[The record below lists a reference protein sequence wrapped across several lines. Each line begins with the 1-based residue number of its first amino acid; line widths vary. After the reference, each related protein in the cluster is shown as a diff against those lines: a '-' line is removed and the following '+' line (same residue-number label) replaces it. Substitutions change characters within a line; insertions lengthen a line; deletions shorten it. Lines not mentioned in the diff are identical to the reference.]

1 MASGDSD
8 SNPSSDGR
16 ERDRTAPGANKRGP
30 ESPIWTARKNE
41 WIGLMDVAGL
51 ELEAL
56 SKLPSKTT
64 AVQLLHA
71 PPC

>member
-1 MASGDSD
+1 MRIRALTA
-8 SNPSSDGR
+8 R
-16 ERDRTAPGANKRGP
+16 ERDGTAPGANKRGP

-56 SKLPSKTT
+56 YGGFASEPFNDDSREY
-64 AVQLLHA
+64 AFVA
-71 PPC
+71 RR